1 MSSSD
6 KEQEKMGASNV
17 VRLDAAGSNGSNG
30 AGKTASGEG
39 SGTTSSE
46 TEQGEPTVDDEI
58 AAAIDAGD
66 SRRALLLCA
75 RHHGP
80 ALGRLCMSMLGAQAD
95 AEDLAQETLLDA
107 HAGLEGWRR
116 EGSMRAWLMAIAR
129 RKCARHIE
137 KKVRRKGK
145 LQLVHDADRAPD
157 SGGTESEVLLK
168 QRAERAR
175 AALETVR
182 PSEREALL
190 LRYGSDL
197 SFREV
202 GQACG
207 IEEAAARK
215 RVSRAIATLRETLR
229 EEGQRR

>member
-6 KEQEKMGASNV
+6 KEREKMGASNV
-17 VRLDAAGSNGSNG
+17 VRLDAAGSDG
-30 AGKTASGEG
+30 AGKTASEEGE
-39 SGTTSSE
+39 GTTSSASPSE
-46 TEQGEPTVDDEI
+46 EPTVDDEI
-58 AAAIDAGD
+58 AAAIDSGD

-80 ALGRLCMSMLGAQAD
+80 ALGRLCMAMLGSQAD

-137 KKVRRKGK
+137 KKVRRTGK
-145 LQLVHDADRAPD
+145 LRLVHDVDRAPQ
-157 SGGTESEVLLK
+157 SGGTESEVLRK
-168 QRAERAR
+168 QRADRAR
-175 AALETVR
+175 AALDTVR

-229 EEGQRR
+229 EEGQKR

>member
-6 KEQEKMGASNV
+6 KEREKMGASNV
-17 VRLDAAGSNGSNG
+17 VRLDAAEDDGAGNG
-30 AGKTASGEG
+30 AVGEG
-39 SGTTSSE
+39 NGTTPSSSASE
-46 TEQGEPTVDDEI
+46 KGEPTVDDEI
-58 AAAIDAGD
+58 AAAIDSGD
-66 SRRALLLCA
+66 QRRALLLCA

-80 ALGRLCMSMLGAQAD
+80 ALGRLCMSMLGVQAD

-107 HAGLEGWRR
+107 HAGLSGWRR
-116 EGSMRAWLMAIAR
+116 EGSMRAWLMAIGR

-137 KKVRRKGK
+137 KKVRRTGK
-145 LQLVHDADRAPD
+145 LRLVHDADRAPD
-157 SGGTESEVLLK
+157 SGGTESEVLLR
-168 QRAERAR
+168 QRADHAR
-175 AALETVR
+175 AALDHIR

-190 LRYGSDL
+190 LRYGSGL

-229 EEGQRR
+229 EEGQTS